1 MLKLD
6 KRRQIFYDK
15 KAVSELN
22 KERWKKLAQKAGDK
36 IRQGS
41 LRLAMLMTTLIGNGS
56 ATGSNPPAES
66 SSSSEKTTIT
76 APAVKTE
83 RADSIDTVDMT
94 QLMSEQLISSNK
106 NIAGNFNLEGRTFT
120 AEELAEIGQCELNEQ
135 IQKTAQKTDKRGV
148 PKKGQ
153 QTYCLGAVKS
163 FFAKHGITI
172 DAQRFAYRAV
182 TGFQANENFTEV
194 EAEMNNFRSL
204 PDGAVIA
211 WEKGTTRYGHVAMKI
226 GNKEFC
232 DFVYNLRTHNRRGS
246 SGQRYGKPHVFILKN
261 MPFSKKLTQKLIAEG
276 RLDKSLEK
284 QTLAL
289 VKIGD
294 MRMLLNA
301 DNLAAFNHDL
311 AKAGIRTA
319 DKMTLKDLK
328 KHEKEQQRLTAEI
341 LRERRQRD

>member
-1 MLKLD
+1 MPTAAGAAVKNHRYAVVYRPGNFVSAAKKAEPPSAD
-6 KRRQIFYDK
+6 GRRDCPTNRRYVGGSRRQCI
-15 KAVSELN
+15 
-22 KERWKKLAQKAGDK
+22 
-36 IRQGS
+36 
-41 LRLAMLMTTLIGNGS
+41 
-56 ATGSNPPAES
+56 
-66 SSSSEKTTIT
+66 
-76 APAVKTE
+76 
-83 RADSIDTVDMT
+83 
-94 QLMSEQLISSNK
+94 
-106 NIAGNFNLEGRTFT
+106 
-120 AEELAEIGQCELNEQ
+120 
-135 IQKTAQKTDKRGV
+135 
-148 PKKGQ
+148 
-153 QTYCLGAVKS
+153 GAVKS

>member
-135 IQKTAQKTDKRGV
+135 IQKTAQKTAKRGV

-153 QTYCLGAVKS
+153 QTYCL
-163 FFAKHGITI
+163 
-172 DAQRFAYRAV
+172 
-182 TGFQANENFTEV
+182 
-194 EAEMNNFRSL
+194 
-204 PDGAVIA
+204 GAVIA

>member
-135 IQKTAQKTDKRGV
+135 IQKTAQKTAKRGV

-172 DAQRFAYRAV
+172 DAQRFA
-182 TGFQANENFTEV
+182 
-194 EAEMNNFRSL
+194 
-204 PDGAVIA
+204 DGAVIA

>member
-1 MLKLD
+1 
-6 KRRQIFYDK
+6 
-15 KAVSELN
+15 
-22 KERWKKLAQKAGDK
+22 
-36 IRQGS
+36 
-41 LRLAMLMTTLIGNGS
+41 
-56 ATGSNPPAES
+56 
-66 SSSSEKTTIT
+66 
-76 APAVKTE
+76 
-83 RADSIDTVDMT
+83 
-94 QLMSEQLISSNK
+94 
-106 NIAGNFNLEGRTFT
+106 
-120 AEELAEIGQCELNEQ
+120 
-135 IQKTAQKTDKRGV
+135 
-148 PKKGQ
+148 
-153 QTYCLGAVKS
+153 
-163 FFAKHGITI
+163 
-172 DAQRFAYRAV
+172 
-182 TGFQANENFTEV
+182 
-194 EAEMNNFRSL
+194 MNNFRSL

-232 DFVYNLRTHNRRGS
+232 DFVYNLRTHNR
-246 SGQRYGKPHVFILKN
+246 
-261 MPFSKKLTQKLIAEG
+261 SKKLTQKLIAEG

>member
-1 MLKLD
+1 M
-6 KRRQIFYDK
+6 
-15 KAVSELN
+15 N

-135 IQKTAQKTDKRGV
+135 IQKTAQKTAKRGV

-153 QTYCLGAVKS
+153 QTYCQGTAAADGRNIAGKTAAGLK
-163 FFAKHGITI
+163 
-172 DAQRFAYRAV
+172 
-182 TGFQANENFTEV
+182 
-194 EAEMNNFRSL
+194 FRRRRSC
-204 PDGAVIA
+204 
-211 WEKGTTRYGHVAMKI
+211 
-226 GNKEFC
+226 FC
-232 DFVYNLRTHNRRGS
+232 NRR
-246 SGQRYGKPHVFILKN
+246 
-261 MPFSKKLTQKLIAEG
+261 
-276 RLDKSLEK
+276 
-284 QTLAL
+284 
-289 VKIGD
+289 
-294 MRMLLNA
+294 
-301 DNLAAFNHDL
+301 AFFMFYR
-311 AKAGIRTA
+311 KAGFKPRFSVFC
-319 DKMTLKDLK
+319 
-328 KHEKEQQRLTAEI
+328 QRSQM
-341 LRERRQRD
+341 RQRVYRGA

>member
-1 MLKLD
+1 M
-6 KRRQIFYDK
+6 R
-15 KAVSELN
+15 
-22 KERWKKLAQKAGDK
+22 
-36 IRQGS
+36 
-41 LRLAMLMTTLIGNGS
+41 
-56 ATGSNPPAES
+56 
-66 SSSSEKTTIT
+66 
-76 APAVKTE
+76 TE
-83 RADSIDTVDMT
+83 RTNPENGAENGQTRRT
-94 QLMSEQLISSNK
+94 Q
-106 NIAGNFNLEGRTFT
+106 
-120 AEELAEIGQCELNEQ
+120 
-135 IQKTAQKTDKRGV
+135 
-148 PKKGQ
+148 KGQ

-232 DFVYNLRTHNRRGS
+232 DFVYNLPHPRIAGAAAVSATANRMS
-246 SGQRYGKPHVFILKN
+246 L
-261 MPFSKKLTQKLIAEG
+261 FSKHAFQQETDAEADCRR

-328 KHEKEQQRLTAEI
+328 NT
-341 LRERRQRD
+341 RRNSSG

>member
-1 MLKLD
+1 MTKKHLLKRQNKAFFQYKTGLQIKINMLKLD

-135 IQKTAQKTDKRGV
+135 IQKTAQKTAKR
-148 PKKGQ
+148 
-153 QTYCLGAVKS
+153 
-163 FFAKHGITI
+163 
-172 DAQRFAYRAV
+172 
-182 TGFQANENFTEV
+182 
-194 EAEMNNFRSL
+194 
-204 PDGAVIA
+204 
-211 WEKGTTRYGHVAMKI
+211 
-226 GNKEFC
+226 
-232 DFVYNLRTHNRRGS
+232 
-246 SGQRYGKPHVFILKN
+246 
-261 MPFSKKLTQKLIAEG
+261 
-276 RLDKSLEK
+276 
-284 QTLAL
+284 
-289 VKIGD
+289 GD

>member
-1 MLKLD
+1 
-6 KRRQIFYDK
+6 
-15 KAVSELN
+15 
-22 KERWKKLAQKAGDK
+22 
-36 IRQGS
+36 
-41 LRLAMLMTTLIGNGS
+41 
-56 ATGSNPPAES
+56 
-66 SSSSEKTTIT
+66 
-76 APAVKTE
+76 
-83 RADSIDTVDMT
+83 
-94 QLMSEQLISSNK
+94 
-106 NIAGNFNLEGRTFT
+106 
-120 AEELAEIGQCELNEQ
+120 
-135 IQKTAQKTDKRGV
+135 
-148 PKKGQ
+148 
-153 QTYCLGAVKS
+153 
-163 FFAKHGITI
+163 
-172 DAQRFAYRAV
+172 
-182 TGFQANENFTEV
+182 
-194 EAEMNNFRSL
+194 
-204 PDGAVIA
+204 
-211 WEKGTTRYGHVAMKI
+211 MKI

>member
-1 MLKLD
+1 M
-6 KRRQIFYDK
+6 
-15 KAVSELN
+15 N

-135 IQKTAQKTDKRGV
+135 IQKTAQKTAKRGV

-163 FFAKHGITI
+163 FFAKHGITSTPS
-172 DAQRFAYRAV
+172 ASPTVPSPA
-182 TGFQANENFTEV
+182 
-194 EAEMNNFRSL
+194 FR
-204 PDGAVIA
+204 P
-211 WEKGTTRYGHVAMKI
+211 TKI
-226 GNKEFC
+226 SPK
-232 DFVYNLRTHNRRGS
+232 
-246 SGQRYGKPHVFILKN
+246 
-261 MPFSKKLTQKLIAEG
+261 SKRK
-276 RLDKSLEK
+276 
-284 QTLAL
+284 
-289 VKIGD
+289 
-294 MRMLLNA
+294 
-301 DNLAAFNHDL
+301 
-311 AKAGIRTA
+311 
-319 DKMTLKDLK
+319 
-328 KHEKEQQRLTAEI
+328 
-341 LRERRQRD
+341 

>member
-1 MLKLD
+1 M
-6 KRRQIFYDK
+6 
-15 KAVSELN
+15 N

-135 IQKTAQKTDKRGV
+135 IQKTAQKTAKR
-148 PKKGQ
+148 
-153 QTYCLGAVKS
+153 
-163 FFAKHGITI
+163 
-172 DAQRFAYRAV
+172 
-182 TGFQANENFTEV
+182 
-194 EAEMNNFRSL
+194 
-204 PDGAVIA
+204 
-211 WEKGTTRYGHVAMKI
+211 
-226 GNKEFC
+226 
-232 DFVYNLRTHNRRGS
+232 
-246 SGQRYGKPHVFILKN
+246 
-261 MPFSKKLTQKLIAEG
+261 
-276 RLDKSLEK
+276 
-284 QTLAL
+284 
-289 VKIGD
+289 GD

>member
-135 IQKTAQKTDKRGV
+135 IQKTAQKTAKRGV

-211 WEKGTTRYGHVAMKI
+211 WEKGTTRYGHS
-226 GNKEFC
+226 
-232 DFVYNLRTHNRRGS
+232 R
-246 SGQRYGKPHVFILKN
+246 
-261 MPFSKKLTQKLIAEG
+261 
-276 RLDKSLEK
+276 
-284 QTLAL
+284 
-289 VKIGD
+289 
-294 MRMLLNA
+294 
-301 DNLAAFNHDL
+301 
-311 AKAGIRTA
+311 
-319 DKMTLKDLK
+319 
-328 KHEKEQQRLTAEI
+328 
-341 LRERRQRD
+341 

>member
-135 IQKTAQKTDKRGV
+135 IQKTAQKTAKR
-148 PKKGQ
+148 
-153 QTYCLGAVKS
+153 
-163 FFAKHGITI
+163 
-172 DAQRFAYRAV
+172 
-182 TGFQANENFTEV
+182 
-194 EAEMNNFRSL
+194 
-204 PDGAVIA
+204 
-211 WEKGTTRYGHVAMKI
+211 
-226 GNKEFC
+226 
-232 DFVYNLRTHNRRGS
+232 
-246 SGQRYGKPHVFILKN
+246 
-261 MPFSKKLTQKLIAEG
+261 
-276 RLDKSLEK
+276 
-284 QTLAL
+284 
-289 VKIGD
+289 GD